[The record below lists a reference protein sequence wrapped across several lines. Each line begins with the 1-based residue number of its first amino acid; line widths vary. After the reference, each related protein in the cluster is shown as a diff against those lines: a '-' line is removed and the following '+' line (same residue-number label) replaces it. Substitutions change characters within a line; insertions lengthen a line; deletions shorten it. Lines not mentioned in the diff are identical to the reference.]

1 MTDLGDYMTVSNI
14 VAIILGIIGLIW
26 LIYGL
31 WRNWKINKISTWP
44 KTNAFVLNSVAEP
57 ANNAAGNTYVDP
69 RYIIATTDNKAQYI
83 PKVTYRYRVGNREY
97 QSNHVV
103 YSGSRSYNAVDIK
116 TLLGQVHAGATIPI
130 FYNPNNPNESYIYN
144 GTSSYTGVI
153 IGLVLLLIA
162 GYLGYYH
169 NYKNKTITTTDVPV
183 TGTRTSITRN
193 NDLAS
198 PNLTDID
205 ATTRRNT
212 VTRNTRVVAGPTVT
226 AATTQTTAPVATG
239 TTRTTVAPATFY
251 RRDFY

>member
-1 MTDLGDYMTVSNI
+1 MTDLGDYMTVNNI

-83 PKVTYRYRVGNREY
+83 PKVTYRYRVANKEY
-97 QSNHVV
+97 QSNNVV

-116 TLLGQVHAGATIPI
+116 TLLGQVYAGATIPI

-144 GTSSYTGVI
+144 GTTSYTGII

-162 GYLGYYH
+162 AYLGYYH
-169 NYKNKTITTTDVPV
+169 NYKNRNITTTSV
-183 TGTRTSITRN
+183 TENRSSVTRS

-205 ATTRRNT
+205 AATRRNT
-212 VTRNTRVVAGPTVT
+212 ITRNTRI
-226 AATTQTTAPVATG
+226 TTPPTAPVG
-239 TTRTTVAPATFY
+239 STTTTKTTVGPSTFY